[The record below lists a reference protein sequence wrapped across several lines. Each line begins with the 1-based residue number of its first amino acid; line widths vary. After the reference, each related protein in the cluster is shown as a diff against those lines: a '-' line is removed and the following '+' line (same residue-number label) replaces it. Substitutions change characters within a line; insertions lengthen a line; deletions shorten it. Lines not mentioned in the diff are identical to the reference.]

1 MATGGRVDYMLVVKY
16 KWGIDMK
23 VGDLVLFAN
32 DPTIGVIVEIRSNGS
47 EMDCCCLFNGEIYL
61 CASHSLEVING
72 SG

>member
-1 MATGGRVDYMLVVKY
+1 MIGGKVSYMSVDQS

-47 EMDCCCLFNGEIYL
+47 ELDCCVLFNGEIYL
-61 CASHSLEVING
+61 CVAHSLEVINECR
-72 SG
+72 